1 MKNNLEEKKINPVD
15 VFARACDDLL
25 ERLIAGS
32 IPARRVDAALAKFVA
47 LLVGVGF
54 KESEARAA
62 FADAVSTYEILKEEG
77 AV

>member
-1 MKNNLEEKKINPVD
+1 MITNLEKKKANPVD
-15 VFARACDDLL
+15 VFAKACDDLL
-25 ERLIAGS
+25 ERLMAGS

-62 FADAVSTYEILKEEG
+62 FADAVNTYEILKKEG